1 MSLSE
6 RRRSARHRRAV
17 AYWAV
22 IFALYVS
29 LAVSTALAPPPWLH
43 LTALFAHLGSVI
55 VGLGAAVVL
64 EFTGLL
70 WITDRRG
77 LDDLRRN
84 ERLISVIAWLGIIGL
99 IGSGALLQPN
109 LSDPRTIVKML
120 AVLLVA
126 MNGVAMTR
134 LTAELGRLPSG
145 ARFSSIPASLK
156 LWCLWSAVV
165 SQVGWWT
172 AVILGMLNTASH

>member
-1 MSLSE
+1 M
-6 RRRSARHRRAV
+6 

-22 IFALYVS
+22 ILGLYVS
-29 LAVSTALAPPPWLH
+29 LAVGASLVPPAWLH
-43 LTALFAHLGSVI
+43 MPALFAHLGSVI

-70 WITDRRG
+70 WIADRRSLG
-77 LDDLRRN
+77 DLRMN
-84 ERLISVIAWLGIIGL
+84 ERLISIVAWIGILGL
-99 IGSGALLQPN
+99 LASGAFLHPN
-109 LSDPRTIVKML
+109 LSDPKTIVKML

-134 LTAELGRLPSG
+134 LTDELGRLP
-145 ARFSSIPASLK
+145 AQVPFRSIPRSLK
-156 LWCLWSAVV
+156 VWCVWSAVV
-165 SQVGWWT
+165 SQTGWWT